1 MSENCNQSCSSCSED
16 CAERKEQKTDFSVK
30 LHDMSSVKKVIGVVS
45 GKGGVGKSL
54 VTSMLAVT
62 MSRREYK
69 TAILDADV
77 TGPSI
82 PKVFGIK
89 EKAVGDEFGLFPVKT
104 KTGIDVMS
112 VNLLLENDTDPVVF
126 RGPIISGTVK
136 QFWTDV
142 IWSNIDYMF
151 IDMPPGTG
159 DVALTVFQ
167 SIPVDGIIIVTSPQE
182 LVSMIVSKAV
192 KMAEMMNIPIIGL
205 VENMSYFKCPDN
217 NKEYQIFGDSHI
229 EEIAEKH
236 NLKVLA
242 KLPIDPRL
250 TAVCDKG
257 LIELFDGNWLDP
269 VAAVLEKL
277 EEKEMIKIA
286 VASENEMV
294 TEHFGHCV
302 NFNIFE
308 AEDNRVVKTE
318 SIPNPGHR
326 PGFLP
331 NFLNDM
337 GVNVIISGGMGS
349 GAIDIFNEK
358 NIEVIV
364 GASGNAK
371 AAAEAYLNGTLK
383 STGSVCHEHQHH
395 DECDG
400 SHHNH

>member
-16 CAERKEQKTDFSVK
+16 CGERKEQQTDFSEK
-30 LHDMSSVKKVIGVVS
+30 PHELSNIKKVIGVVS

-62 MSRREYK
+62 MNRMGYN

-82 PKVFGIK
+82 PKAFGIID
-89 EKAVGDEFGLFPVKT
+89 KAQGSEAGLFPVKS
-104 KTGIDVMS
+104 KTGIDIMS
-112 VNLLLENDTDPVVF
+112 INLLLQNDTDPVVW
-126 RGPIISGTVK
+126 RGPIIAGTVK

-142 IWSNIDYMF
+142 IWKDIDFMF

-159 DVALTVFQ
+159 DVPLTVFQ

-217 NKEYQIFGDSHI
+217 GKDYNIFGDSHI
-229 EEIAEKH
+229 EEIADNH

-242 KLPIDPRL
+242 KIPIDPKIS
-250 TAVCDKG
+250 AGCDKG
-257 LIELFDGNWLDP
+257 MIELFNGNWLDS
-269 VAAVLEKL
+269 VAQILEDS

-286 VASENEMV
+286 VASENGSV
-294 TEHFGHCV
+294 TEHFGHCES
-302 NFNIFE
+302 FMIFD
-308 AEDNRVVKTE
+308 ADNGEIVKSE
-318 SIPNPGHR
+318 IIPNPGHK

-337 GVNVIISGGMGS
+337 GVNVIISGGMGG
-349 GAIDIFNEK
+349 GAIDIFDEK
-358 NIEVIV
+358 GIEVIV
-364 GASGNAK
+364 GASGDAK
-371 AAAEAYLNGTLK
+371 RAVEAYLKGELK
-383 STGSVCHEHQHH
+383 STGAVC
-395 DECDG
+395 D
-400 SHHNH
+400 HNHDHN

>member
-16 CAERKEQKTDFSVK
+16 CAERKEQKTDFCEK
-30 LHDMSSVKKVIGVVS
+30 LHEMSSVKKVIGVVS

-62 MSRREYK
+62 MNRREHN

-89 EKAVGDEFGLFPVKT
+89 EKAAGDEFGLFPVKT

-205 VENMSYFKCPDN
+205 VENLSYFKCPDN

-229 EEIAEKH
+229 EEIAKKH

-250 TAVCDKG
+250 AAVCDKG
-257 LIELFDGNWLDP
+257 LIELFDGDWLDP
-269 VAAVLEKL
+269 VANILEKM

-286 VASENEMV
+286 VASEDEMV

-302 NFNIFE
+302 NFNVFE
-308 AEDNRVVKTE
+308 AENNQIVKSE
-318 SIPNPGHR
+318 SISNPGHK

-331 NFLNDM
+331 NYLNDM
-337 GVNVIISGGMGS
+337 GVNVVISGGMGG
-349 GAIDIFNEK
+349 GAIDIFNAK

-371 AAAEAYLNGTLK
+371 AAAEAYLQGSLK
-383 STGSVCHEHQHH
+383 STGSVCHEHKHH
-395 DECDG
+395 DECG
-400 SHHNH
+400 E